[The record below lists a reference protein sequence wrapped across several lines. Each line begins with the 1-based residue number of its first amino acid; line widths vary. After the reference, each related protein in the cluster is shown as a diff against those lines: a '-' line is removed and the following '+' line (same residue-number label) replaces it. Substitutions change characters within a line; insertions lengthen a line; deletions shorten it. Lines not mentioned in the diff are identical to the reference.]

1 MEHVLSAAEQILRAS
16 GAPALRLGALL
27 DELRATTGERS
38 LQAPRLRSLLE
49 GRPDR
54 FRVLDPW
61 RGPWRP
67 VARAEAAARG
77 EPWVVAVRDGGDVT
91 GAYASPRLV
100 RRIRECVRWLG
111 LDLDIASVRRVV
123 RWQALVLEGLA
134 AERALRK
141 AA

>member
-16 GAPALRLGALL
+16 GAPALQLTALL

-38 LQAPRLRSLLE
+38 LQAPRLRALLE

-67 VARAEAAARG
+67 VAPSDSITRG
-77 EPWVVAVRDGGDVT
+77 EPWVVAVRDQGAGT
-91 GAYASPRLV
+91 GAYASPRLI

-111 LDLDIASVRRVV
+111 LDLDAASVRRVV
-123 RWQALVLEGLA
+123 RWQALLLEGLA
-134 AERALRK
+134 AEQALRK

>member
-38 LQAPRLRSLLE
+38 LQASRLRSLLE

-67 VARAEAAARG
+67 VIRAEEAAGG
-77 EPWVVAVRDGGDVT
+77 EPWVVAVRDGGDAT

-111 LDLDIASVRRVV
+111 LDLDAASARRVV

>member
-16 GAPALRLGALL
+16 GAPALRLTALL

-67 VARAEAAARG
+67 VARLEAAARG
-77 EPWVVAVRDGGDVT
+77 EPWVVAVRDGGDAT
-91 GAYASPRLV
+91 GAYASPRLT
-100 RRIRECVRWLG
+100 RRLRECVRWLG

-134 AERALRK
+134 AERALRR

>member
-16 GAPALRLGALL
+16 GAPALRLTALL

-38 LQAPRLRSLLE
+38 LQAGRLRSLLE

-67 VARAEAAARG
+67 VAQTDAEDQG

-91 GAYASPRLV
+91 AAYASPRLV

-111 LDLDIASVRRVV
+111 LDLDAASARRVV
-123 RWQALVLEGLA
+123 RWQALLLEGLA

>member
-16 GAPALRLGALL
+16 GAPALQLHTLL

-61 RGPWRP
+61 RGPWRT
-67 VARAEAAARG
+67 VAREGAPVRG
-77 EPWVVAVRDGGDVT
+77 EPWVVAVRDHGDGT
-91 GAYASPRLV
+91 GAYAFPRLV
-100 RRIRECVRWLG
+100 RRIRACVRWLG
-111 LDLDIASVRRVV
+111 LDLDVASARRVV
-123 RWQALVLEGLA
+123 RWQALLLEGLA
-134 AERALRK
+134 AEQALRR

>member
-16 GAPALRLGALL
+16 GAPALQLHALL
-27 DELRATTGERS
+27 EELRATTSERS
-38 LQAPRLRSLLE
+38 LQAPRLRALLE

-67 VARAEAAARG
+67 VAHGGASVRG
-77 EPWVVAVRDGGDVT
+77 EPWVVAVRDHADGA
-91 GAYASPRLV
+91 GAYPAPRLI

-111 LDLDIASVRRVV
+111 LDLDVASVRRVA
-123 RWQALVLEGLA
+123 RWQAILLEGLA
-134 AERALRK
+134 AERALRP

>member
-27 DELRATTGERS
+27 DELRVTTGERS
-38 LQAPRLRSLLE
+38 LQASRLRSLLE

-67 VARAEAAARG
+67 VVRAEDPALG
-77 EPWVVAVRDGGDVT
+77 EPWVVAVRDGGDGT
-91 GAYASPRLV
+91 GAFASPRLV

-111 LDLDIASVRRVV
+111 LDLDAASARRVV

-134 AERALRK
+134 AERALRR

>member
-16 GAPALRLGALL
+16 GAPALQLHALL
-27 DELRATTGERS
+27 DELRATTGDRS

-61 RGPWRP
+61 RGPWRA
-67 VARAEAAARG
+67 VARPEAPARG
-77 EPWVVAVRDGGDVT
+77 EAWVVAVRDHGDASGAGGP
-91 GAYASPRLV
+91 ARLL
-100 RRIRECVRWLG
+100 RRLRECVRWLG
-111 LDLDIASVRRVV
+111 LELDTTSVGRVV
-123 RWQALVLEGLA
+123 RWQTLVLEGLA
-134 AERALRK
+134 ADRALRR